1 MLYLNH
7 NVQKN
12 NQLQGFG
19 KSGDAAL
26 TTAMG
31 PNGVI
36 MSSSVAGPAF
46 ERSAFNGSVDSCSM
60 SLSSSSPANYRK
72 RSEMIV
78 GSAAA
83 VAAAAGAGRKTGA
96 VAAAA
101 GLKSIEST
109 PSSSSGSLDRG
120 LQVEF
125 RICTSPNHFS

>member
-1 MLYLNH
+1 M
-7 NVQKN
+7 
-12 NQLQGFG
+12 QGFG

-26 TTAMG
+26 STAMG
-31 PNGVI
+31 PNGVM

-60 SLSSSSPANYRK
+60 SMSSSSPANYRK
-72 RSEMIV
+72 RSEMNV

-83 VAAAAGAGRKTGA
+83 SAAGVGRKTGV

-125 RICTSPNHFS
+125 RMCTSPNHFS